1 MEKQGTCL
9 RMSEHVCAKWK
20 DSRFDCIKNWM
31 DSTLKR
37 GTSQLAPREALK
49 ISPDCILHAQGL
61 TLFRQRN
68 VHQLFAIAN
77 FLPVR
82 LPARRAFIDLN
93 KIEMLPLLDHIK
105 PRSFD
110 CPVNQ
115 SVSRSPFSDRSFQQ
129 SYVII
134 YFCSRAAWSN
144 KIKSKSRR
152 HYIETIFTSAEPK
165 KKNLET
171 YTKII

>member
-61 TLFRQRN
+61 TLFQQRN

-93 KIEMLPLLDHIK
+93 KIEMLPLLDYGLSLAHLTA
-105 PRSFD
+105 R
-110 CPVNQ
+110 
-115 SVSRSPFSDRSFQQ
+115 
-129 SYVII
+129 
-134 YFCSRAAWSN
+134 
-144 KIKSKSRR
+144 
-152 HYIETIFTSAEPK
+152 
-165 KKNLET
+165 
-171 YTKII
+171 